1 MIYIKA
7 NTKSDTVVGV
17 VDNDLKYVNGDNA
30 NIVAVKENT
39 VYKNNAGRA
48 GLKVVRDGFVMVQFE
63 PFNNHIMSRISN
75 DSNIGMRDLYIRVWD
90 AVKQFNRTNY
100 NVDSYVYL
108 SDVDLYY
115 LSNKGLDGGPLEAFF
130 RKYSITNDGTISK
143 GKVALPNVFNDN
155 RICHGNTT
163 SSNYNNTNEE
173 DAYHN
178 IINGFFTTEFNN
190 DLNSK
195 TVNIEN
201 YNQLED
207 YFITRR
213 SEQLGVDEEDI
224 KRVLRRIKFSFEIQ
238 ISNSDRANIIG
249 LVGIACLLGIDYSI
263 FKVC

>member
-1 MIYIKA
+1 MIYIKT

-17 VDNDLKYVNGDNA
+17 EDNDLKYVNEDNA
-30 NIVAVKENT
+30 KILAVKENT
-39 VYKNNAGRA
+39 IYKNNAGSE
-48 GLKVVRDGFVMVQFE
+48 GLKVIRDGFVMDKFE
-63 PFNNHIMSRISN
+63 PLNKHLTSRFT
-75 DSNIGMRDLYIRVWD
+75 DSDTELRDLYIRVWD

-115 LSNKGLDGGPLEAFF
+115 LGNEGLLGGPLDAYF
-130 RKYSITNDGTISK
+130 RKYSITNDGTLSK
-143 GKVALPNVFNDN
+143 GKIALPNVFNDN
-155 RICHGNTT
+155 RICHGTTT

-173 DAYHN
+173 AAYHS

-190 DLNSK
+190 DLNRK
-195 TVNIEN
+195 TVNIEK

-207 YFITRR
+207 YFVTRR

-224 KRVLRRIKFSFEIQ
+224 KRVLRRIKINFDIQ
-238 ISNSDRANIIG
+238 INNSERANIVG